1 MTQILVTNCL
11 GVFIIQDN
19 QIIDRILFKEITDY
33 QNKKQVEQYEQQLL
47 KKHPNAKKETSFVFP
62 RSKEF
67 LKKFWEINIA
77 VAKQACKDAVRK
89 EHFIMQAVASIQD
102 IEKAVNPL
110 VKRCRE
116 WYALHCPEVNE
127 KVANHEA
134 FIEIITT
141 KKKQEIL
148 DEFNITT
155 TMGADVAS
163 IDLDPLEH
171 FAQQIK
177 VLYGFKKQLE
187 EYIEK
192 ALHDIA
198 PNLLAVAGPV
208 LAAELLL
215 HAGSLEKL
223 GKMPAS
229 TIQLL
234 GAENALFLHLKKQG
248 NCPRHGIIVK
258 HPLLAAA
265 KSEYHGKVAR
275 KLAGKLSIAARLDR
289 FHGDKYKGFELR
301 EKLDKDVAQLVSKPR
316 KIKPRAYVPKQRE
329 ERYERPRETEK
340 PFRQERSSYQSA
352 RQDHGT
358 RTANTPFRQHQQQ
371 KSPERRPGYK
381 YSREQH
387 RESPRDVRP
396 TYSRPQQR
404 SSGQQYSSQQHRES
418 PHDGRTTHP
427 QRPHSQTH
435 ASMKNK
441 SEDKYKSNNHQK
453 NKQKH
458 QPYHNDT
465 NKKRKA
471 FKH

>member
-1 MTQILVTNCL
+1 MAQILVTNFI
-11 GVFIIQDN
+11 GIFIIQEN
-19 QIIDRILFKEITDY
+19 KIIDKILFRDLEYK
-33 QNKKQVEQYEQQLL
+33 NKHHAQHCEAELL
-47 KKHPNAKKETSFVFP
+47 KKHPEAKKETTFTFP
-62 RSKEF
+62 QEKEF

-89 EHFIMQAVASIQD
+89 EHFIMQAVASMED

-116 WYALHCPEVNE
+116 WFALYCPEVNE

-141 KKKQEIL
+141 KSKQEIL
-148 DEFNITT
+148 DEFNIAT
-155 TMGADVAS
+155 TMGADIAT
-163 IDLDPLEH
+163 IDIEPMEE
-171 FAQQIK
+171 FGKQIK
-177 VLYGFKKQLE
+177 LLYNFKKQLE

-258 HPLLAAA
+258 HPLLAGA
-265 KSEYHGKVAR
+265 KGEYHGKVSR
-275 KLAGKLSIAARLDR
+275 KLAGILSIAARLDR
-289 FHGDKYKGFELR
+289 FHGDQYKGFALR
-301 EKLDKDVAQLVSKPR
+301 EKLDKDVATLVSKPR

-329 ERYERPRETEK
+329 ERYERPRETER
-340 PFRQERSSYQSA
+340 PFRQERSSYQNA
-352 RQDHGT
+352 RPDHGA
-358 RTANTPFRQHQQQ
+358 RTGNTPFRQHRQQGA
-371 KSPERRPGYK
+371 PERRPGYK
-381 YSREQH
+381 YSGQH
-387 RESPRDVRP
+387 RESPRDGRSM
-396 TYSRPQQR
+396 YSRPHPRSSGYEHSQQR
-404 SSGQQYSSQQHRES
+404 SES
-418 PHDGRTTHP
+418 PRDGRTTHA
-427 QRPHSQTH
+427 QRPQTQTQ
-435 ASMKNK
+435 STMN
-441 SEDKYKSNNHQK
+441 YKTKDQQK
-453 NKQKH
+453 NKQKY

-465 NKKRKA
+465 NKKRKT
-471 FKH
+471 FKPFRK

>member
-1 MTQILVTNCL
+1 MTQIVVTTCI
-11 GVFIIQDN
+11 GVFVIENN
-19 QIIDRILFKEITDY
+19 QIIDRMLFKEITDY

-47 KKHPNAKKETSFVFP
+47 KKHQAAKKETNFVFP
-62 RSKEF
+62 QSKEF

-116 WYALHCPEVNE
+116 WYALYCPEVNE
-127 KVANHEA
+127 KIANHEA

-141 KKKQEIL
+141 KKKEEIIE
-148 DEFNITT
+148 EFNITT
-155 TMGADVAS
+155 TMGADIAT
-163 IDLDPLEH
+163 IDVEPLENYGK
-171 FAQQIK
+171 QIK
-177 VLYGFKKQLE
+177 ILYHLKKQLE

-192 ALHDIA
+192 ALHDLA

-275 KLAGKLSIAARLDR
+275 KLAGILSIAARLDR
-289 FHGDKYKGFELR
+289 FHGDPYKGFELR
-301 EKLDKDVAQLVSKPR
+301 EKLDKDVAVLVAKPR
-316 KIKPRAYVPKQRE
+316 KIKPKAYVPKQQE
-329 ERYERPRETEK
+329 ERYQRPSEPEK
-340 PFRQERSSYQSA
+340 PFRAERGQY
-352 RQDHGT
+352 HGV
-358 RTANTPFRQHQQQ
+358 RTTNTPFRQQRQERL
-371 KSPERRPGYK
+371 PERRSGYK
-381 YSREQH
+381 YSKQRH
-387 RESPRDVRP
+387 ES
-396 TYSRPQQR
+396 
-404 SSGQQYSSQQHRES
+404 
-418 PHDGRTTHP
+418 
-427 QRPHSQTH
+427 
-435 ASMKNK
+435 
-441 SEDKYKSNNHQK
+441 
-453 NKQKH
+453 
-458 QPYHNDT
+458 YHNDT
-465 NKKRKA
+465 NKKRKP
-471 FKH
+471 FKR